1 MATIIRNLEAGSSS
15 ASSFLPWSTAAAVG
29 AAEAAAAAIERERE
43 GLGCWKGRE
52 GGSAFVERRKGT

>member
-29 AAEAAAAAIERERE
+29 AAEAAAAARERERE
-43 GLGCWKGRE
+43 R
-52 GGSAFVERRKGT
+52 V